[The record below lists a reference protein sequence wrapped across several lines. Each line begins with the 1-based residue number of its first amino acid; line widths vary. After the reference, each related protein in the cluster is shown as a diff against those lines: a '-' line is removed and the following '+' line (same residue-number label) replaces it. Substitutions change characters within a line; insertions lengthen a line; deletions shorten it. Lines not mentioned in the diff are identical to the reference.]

1 MLQCRDGILNMI
13 RREVKENI
21 LKQKKD
27 SHIYLQMI
35 KENGQNLTREAFG
48 ELFLRYMCAKFLLEP
63 EEITTDNFY
72 EICQISAEKASKLPH
87 GSIDAAEA
95 ASKCGGATT
104 AMNKKILFL
113 LAVNREYG
121 ITLTADDSVQID
133 TFTQLCDAVYQK
145 IMDTNK

>member
-1 MLQCRDGILNMI
+1 MMRK
-13 RREVKENI
+13 EVKENI
-21 LKQKKD
+21 LKQKND

-35 KENGQNLTREAFG
+35 KEKGHNLIREEFG

-63 EEITTDNFY
+63 GEITTDNFY

-133 TFTQLCDAVYQK
+133 TFAQLCDAVYQR
-145 IMDTNK
+145 IMHANK

>member
-1 MLQCRDGILNMI
+1 MMRK
-13 RREVKENI
+13 EVKKNI

-27 SHIYLQMI
+27 SHIYVQMI
-35 KENGQNLTREAFG
+35 KEKGHNLSREAFG

-87 GSIDAAEA
+87 GSIDAAES

-121 ITLTADDSVQID
+121 ITLTADDSVRID
-133 TFTQLCDAVYQK
+133 TFTQLCDTVYQK
-145 IMDTNK
+145 IINTNT

>member
-1 MLQCRDGILNMI
+1 MI
-13 RREVKENI
+13 RKEVKENI

-35 KENGQNLTREAFG
+35 KEKGQNLTREAFG

-87 GSIDAAEA
+87 GSIDAAES

>member
-1 MLQCRDGILNMI
+1 MMRK
-13 RREVKENI
+13 EVKGNI
-21 LKQKKD
+21 LKQKND

-35 KENGQNLTREAFG
+35 KEKGHNLIREEFG

-63 EEITTDNFY
+63 GEITTDNFY

-133 TFTQLCDAVYQK
+133 TFAQLCDAVYQR
-145 IMDTNK
+145 IMHANK

>member
-1 MLQCRDGILNMI
+1 MI
-13 RREVKENI
+13 RKEVKENI

-35 KENGQNLTREAFG
+35 KEKGQNLTREAFG
-48 ELFLRYMCAKFLLEP
+48 ELFLRYMCAKFLLEL

-72 EICQISAEKASKLPH
+72 EICQISAEKASKLPR

-145 IMDTNK
+145 IMDTKM

>member
-1 MLQCRDGILNMI
+1 MTRK
-13 RREVKENI
+13 EVKEKI

-27 SHIYLQMI
+27 SQAYVQMI
-35 KENGQNLTREAFG
+35 LESRQNLSREAFG
-48 ELFLRYMCAKFLLEP
+48 KLFFKYMCAKFLLEP
-63 EEITTDNFY
+63 DEITTDNFF

-121 ITLTADDSVQID
+121 ITLTAEDSVQID
-133 TFTQLCDAVYQK
+133 TFTQLCDVVYKKVMQ
-145 IMDTNK
+145 IGDTQSSVS